1 MDTGRTIPLT
11 RIWISLL
18 TRSVAT
24 PRHASPPPVSPP
36 PAAAPPPSANGT
48 AVVGGSRASQGEFP
62 WMVRISD
69 GCGGALYTEQIVLT
83 AAHCVDRTGK
93 DTSITATLG
102 VVDLQDS
109 SATKVRST
117 YVYRSPTHDTTGGD
131 WALIKLA
138 HPVRGIPTL
147 PLATAADY
155 NEGKFT
161 VAGWGDT
168 VEDGNQQRYLRKA
181 EVPFV
186 DDQTC
191 RSQGGEY
198 DGLHPDAEICAGY
211 VDEGGVDACQGDS
224 GGPLFRRDDADRWI
238 QVGITSWGTGCAR
251 PHAPGVYTEVSTF
264 AADIAAAAKKI

>member
-1 MDTGRTIPLT
+1 MPLT
-11 RIWISLL
+11 RRWISLL
-18 TRSVAT
+18 TRSAVAAAACLT
-24 PRHASPPPVSPP
+24 AASLAT
-36 PAAAPPPSANGT
+36 PAAAASPPSANGT

-69 GCGGALYTEQIVLT
+69 GCGGALYTERIVLT

-102 VVDLQDS
+102 VVDLHDS

-117 YVYRSPTHDTTGGD
+117 YVYRSPTYDTTGGD

-138 HPVRGIPTL
+138 RPVRGIPTL

-155 NEGKFT
+155 NKGKFT
-161 VAGWGDT
+161 VAGWGYT
-168 VEDGNQQRYLRKA
+168 VEDGNQQRYLQKA

-198 DGLHPDAEICAGY
+198 DGLQPDAEICAGY
-211 VDEGGVDACQGDS
+211 VDEGGVDSCQGDS
-224 GGPLFRRDDADRWI
+224 GGPLFRRDDADQWI